1 MLILSLDFLSSK
13 VIDQEFTTLLSC
25 VCRSFMGVTAHIINK
40 TTLERESYAIACT
53 RFPGTHN
60 YQAIGEMLVKCQNL
74 VGIPKGSDKVVSIV
88 TDNASNFAKVIA
100 LFHCIIPYRFCL
112 TH

>member
-1 MLILSLDFLSSK
+1 
-13 VIDQEFTTLLSC
+13 
-25 VCRSFMGVTAHIINK
+25 MGVTAHIINK

-100 LFHCIIPYRFCL
+100 LFHCITSPYRFCL
-112 TH
+112 TQRAKKSVEFDGS

>member
-1 MLILSLDFLSSK
+1 
-13 VIDQEFTTLLSC
+13 
-25 VCRSFMGVTAHIINK
+25 MGVTAHVINK

-88 TDNASNFAKVIA
+88 TDNASNFAKVITPVQSSTDA
-100 LFHCIIPYRFCL
+100 KLSQQTF
-112 TH
+112 